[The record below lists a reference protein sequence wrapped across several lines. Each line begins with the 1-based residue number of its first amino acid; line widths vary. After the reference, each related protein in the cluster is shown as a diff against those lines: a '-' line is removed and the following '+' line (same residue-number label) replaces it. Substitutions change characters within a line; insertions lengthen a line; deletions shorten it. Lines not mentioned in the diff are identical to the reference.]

1 MLSRASQLVYLLWVH
16 AVPVHQ
22 DIVVSQA
29 QRGGQWATGE
39 GLNEPRRAV
48 ARGEE
53 EGKSRTEQI
62 E

>member
-48 ARGEE
+48 A
-53 EGKSRTEQI
+53 
-62 E
+62 